1 MSYEYNLVGQLVKR
15 AVEVGEEWDDNNLMN
30 AAAERIA
37 RQEAEIVL
45 LRLNLDELEKL
56 LAKQE

>member
-15 AVEVGEEWDDNNLMN
+15 AIEVGEGWEDNKLMN